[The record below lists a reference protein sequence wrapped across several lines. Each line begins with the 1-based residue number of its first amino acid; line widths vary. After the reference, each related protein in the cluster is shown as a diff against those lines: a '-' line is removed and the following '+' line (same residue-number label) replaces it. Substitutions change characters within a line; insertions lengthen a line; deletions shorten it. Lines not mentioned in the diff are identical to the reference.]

1 MRLHRLA
8 LFVAAALLTVA
19 GVARADVTATAERL
33 TFDDATPAFKFPSV
47 PAPSKDD
54 LATDATFTLIAGE
67 TDPNSPGLEV
77 LHDGKAATSSD
88 DPAAS
93 FFLAEPT
100 VGGRLKVDLG
110 AVKDVGQINTY
121 SWHTDT
127 RAPQVYKVYASDGGS
142 QDFDADPKMYLD
154 PAQAGWTL
162 LASVDTRP
170 EGGPEGGQ
178 YGVSL
183 NDRDAG
189 SLGKFRYVLLD
200 LSRTEGE
207 DPFGN
212 TFFSEVDVVAKD
224 KTQMLAT
231 VAKNAGRDDG
241 TFKVTVDT
249 AGLSPDM
256 AKWAREKLEPV
267 CKAWYPKI
275 VKLLPSEGYTAPRSF
290 TVAFRS
296 DMGGT
301 PAYTAGNR
309 ISCNIGWFEKN
320 RDGEAVGSVV
330 HEMVH
335 VVQQYK
341 FGRKNV
347 PFWLQ
352 EGIPDYIRWYLYQPQ
367 DHGTRIRDVSKAKYD
382 GAYRISANFLNWAS
396 ETYDKTLVTKVNAII
411 RQGKYTDDVW
421 QKLTGKTIDQLN
433 DEWKASLE
441 KKNE

>member
-1 MRLHRLA
+1 MNRPSRLA
-8 LFVAAALLTVA
+8 VASLAALCLA
-19 GVARADVTATAERL
+19 GAARADVTATVGHL
-33 TFDDATPAFKFPSV
+33 TFDDATPAFKFPGV
-47 PAPSKDD
+47 PAPSADD
-54 LATDATFTLIAGE
+54 LATDAKFTLIAGE
-67 TDPNSPGLEV
+67 ADPNGPGLEA
-77 LHDGKAATSSD
+77 LHDGKTATSSD
-88 DPAAS
+88 DAAAS

-100 VGGRLKVDLG
+100 VGGRLKIDLG
-110 AVKDVGQINTY
+110 AVKDVGEVNTY
-121 SWHTDT
+121 SWHTGS
-127 RAPQVYKVYASDGGS
+127 RAPQVYTVYASDGES

-170 EGGPEGGQ
+170 KAGGTEGGQ

-189 SLGKFRYVLLD
+189 SLGKYRYLLFD
-200 LSRTEGE
+200 LSRTESE

-212 TFFSEVDVVAKD
+212 TFFSEIDVVAKD
-224 KTQMLAT
+224 KTQMLAP
-231 VAKNAGRDDG
+231 VAKNANPDDG
-241 TFKVTVDT
+241 TFKVTVDA

-256 AKWAREKLEPV
+256 AKWAHEKLEPV

-275 VKLLPSEGYTAPRSF
+275 VKLLPSEGFTAPRSF
-290 TVAFRS
+290 TVAFRN

-309 ISCNIGWFEKN
+309 ISCNIGWFETQ
-320 RDGEAVGSVV
+320 RDGEAVGAVV

-352 EGIPDYIRWYLYQPQ
+352 EGIPDYIRWYLYQPEA
-367 DHGTRIRDVSKAKYD
+367 HGTRIRDVSKANYD

-396 ETYDKTLVTKVNAII
+396 ETYDKNLVTKVNALV
-411 RQGKYTDDVW
+411 RQGKYTDDFW
-421 QKLTGKTIDQLN
+421 KKLTGKTIDQLN
-433 DEWKASLE
+433 AEWKKSLE
-441 KKNE
+441 KR

>member
-1 MRLHRLA
+1 MRLHRFA
-8 LFVAAALLTVA
+8 LFAAALTVA

-33 TFDDATPAFKFPSV
+33 TFDDATPAFKFRSV
-47 PAPSKDD
+47 PAPSKTD
-54 LATDATFTLIAGE
+54 LATDATFTLVAGE
-67 TDPNSPGLEV
+67 ADPNGPGLGA
-77 LHDGKAATSSD
+77 LHDGKAADSAD

-100 VGGRLKVDLG
+100 VGGRVKVDLG

-127 RAPQVYKVYASDGGS
+127 RAPQVYKVYASDGES

-170 EGGPEGGQ
+170 KAGGSEGGQ

-183 NDRDAG
+183 NDRDAD
-189 SLGKFRYVLLD
+189 SLGKYRYLLFD
-200 LSRTEGE
+200 LSRTESA

-212 TFFSEVDVVAKD
+212 TFFSEIDVVAKD
-224 KTQMLAT
+224 KTQMLAP
-231 VAKNAGRDDG
+231 VAKTAARDDG

-256 AKWAREKLEPV
+256 AKWAHEKLEPV

-275 VKLLPSEGYTAPRSF
+275 VKLLPSEGFTAPRSF
-290 TVAFRS
+290 TVAFRD

-320 RDGEAVGSVV
+320 RDGEAVGAVV

-367 DHGTRIRDVSKAKYD
+367 DHGTRIRDASKANYD

-396 ETYDKTLVTKVNAII
+396 NTYDKDLVTKVNAII

-421 QKLTGKTIDQLN
+421 PKLTGKTIDQLN